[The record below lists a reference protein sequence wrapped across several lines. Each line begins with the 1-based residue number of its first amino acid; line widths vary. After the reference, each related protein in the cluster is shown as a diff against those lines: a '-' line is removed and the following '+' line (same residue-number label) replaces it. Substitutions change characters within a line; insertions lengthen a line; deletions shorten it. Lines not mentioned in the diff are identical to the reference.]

1 MNFGLGKPV
10 RPGGF
15 SDATSSCCI
24 PKAFNQSYLTPG
36 QGGAAFAAN
45 TVGPAT
51 MVSTRVDEEERL
63 LPSVVA
69 VGLMSTPHTLVEDKE
84 EKDVPVEVREHVGEL
99 GRHYR
104 ALSKRH
110 VFCLSLL
117 AAALIFLENDD
128 VR

>member
-1 MNFGLGKPV
+1 M
-10 RPGGF
+10 
-15 SDATSSCCI
+15 
-24 PKAFNQSYLTPG
+24 
-36 QGGAAFAAN
+36 
-45 TVGPAT
+45 
-51 MVSTRVDEEERL
+51 MVSSRVDEEERL

-69 VGLMSTPHTLVEDKE
+69 VGLMSTPHTVEDKE
-84 EKDVPVEVREHVGEL
+84 EEDVPVEVREHVGEL

-110 VFCLSLL
+110 VLCLSLL